1 MIAKALSLR
10 LDLFFFGLFVLVGLL
25 MRFTANPQPSIVA
38 FELAGN
44 LEKANSLIQQWGPE
58 GQRLA
63 RRSLYWDFPFILAY
77 SLGLAL
83 LLFRAYDWS
92 LHRWLP
98 YFLITAIAAL
108 PLLAGLLDVGE
119 NLCLLQL
126 LNGQQA
132 EWLPMAARRL
142 ALIKFSFVGIA
153 VLVVVAGKVLVQ
165 SAVNSGQ

>member
-10 LDLFFFGLFVLVGLL
+10 LDLFFFGLFLLVGLI

-83 LLFRAYDWS
+83 LLFRAYNWS
-92 LHRWLP
+92 LHLYLP
-98 YFLITAIAAL
+98 YLLIAAIAAL

-126 LNGQQA
+126 LNGKQA
-132 EWLPMAARRL
+132 EWLPLAARRL

-153 VLVVVAGKVLVQ
+153 VLVVLAGKVAQQCV
-165 SAVNSGQ
+165 SRS